1 MAKTSL
7 MIVEDE
13 VLVARD
19 IKSRLERM
27 GYEVIG
33 TATKGLQAVD
43 MAINLR
49 PDLILMDINL
59 RGDMDGITAAMTI
72 HETYDVPVIFCT
84 AYSNKAILDRAKISE
99 PYGYVLKPF
108 DNRELEINIE
118 IALYK
123 HKIEKDLRVTRQQ
136 FKVTLTNISD
146 GVVATDATGKV
157 FLVNPVAET
166 LTGLPSTH
174 ARGQSLS
181 KIMQIKD
188 FETGEYFTD
197 FQEKVLNSQDYF
209 NDTRLYLVRADG
221 EEIPVEISVNFM
233 KEDEGRFEGIV
244 LTIRD
249 ISKQIGYEKTIS
261 YNALY
266 DQLTNLPNR
275 ALFMDRLVY
284 SVNRTKRGERHPF
297 SVLFIDLDEFRLV
310 NEGLGHHVGDRLV
323 SMIGERIGKM
333 LRPEDT
339 LSRFSGDIFV
349 VLLDPVTSVNDVTM
363 VCNRI
368 QAAIAEP
375 IVIDKQEINITSTV
389 GIVINNGHYQVPQD
403 LIRDADTAMHRA
415 KSQAPGSYMIFDS
428 EMHESVLRFMEWKN
442 GIQQAIQDEEFEIY
456 YQPIMCAKSEEVVS
470 MEALIRWNHHDFGF
484 ISPAEFI
491 PIAEKSGQIH
501 QLGEWVLRSVCNQI
515 KRWQQTEVGNI
526 KVAVNLSAKQFE
538 SDIPQLITSI
548 LMETRISPSSLGL
561 EITEG
566 TAMRNVDQKI
576 IMMEKLRNLGLEI
589 SIDDFGTGYSSLAYL
604 KKFPIHTLKIDRSFI
619 MDIQKNLDDLAITQ
633 AIIAMAQ
640 NLRLKVLAEGV
651 ETIEQLQILRDAGC
665 DYIQGYYYSQAL
677 PADEIQTFIANTRG
691 GRKVSY
697 LRQSAV
703 KSHEFQV

>member
-1 MAKTSL
+1 MAQTSL

-19 IKSRLERM
+19 IKSRLGRM
-27 GYEVIG
+27 GYDVVGIAG
-33 TATKGLQAVD
+33 KGPQAIE
-43 MAINLR
+43 MAINLA

-59 RGDMDGITAAMTI
+59 RGEMDGITAAMTI
-72 HETYDVPVIFCT
+72 RESYDVPIIFCT

-123 HKIEKDLRVTRQQ
+123 HKTERDLRVTRQR

-146 GVVATDATGKV
+146 GVIATDASGHV

-166 LTGLPSTH
+166 LTGRSSTSV
-174 ARGQSLS
+174 RGQPLS
-181 KIMQIKD
+181 QVLQMKD
-188 FETGEYFTD
+188 FETGESFKD
-197 FQEKVLNSQDYF
+197 FQAKVLNSPNYF
-209 NDTRLYLVRADG
+209 EDTRLYLVRSDG
-221 EEIPVEISVNFM
+221 EEVPVEISVNHM
-233 KEDEGRFEGIV
+233 KEAQGRFDGIV
-244 LTIRD
+244 VTIRD
-249 ISKQIGYEKTIS
+249 ISKQIGYEKTIR

-266 DQLTNLPNR
+266 DNLTNLPNR

-284 SVNRTKRGERHPF
+284 SVNRTRRGERNPF

-310 NEGLGHHVGDRLV
+310 NEGLGHVVGDRLV
-323 SMIGERIGKM
+323 AMIGERIGKM

-349 VLLDPVTSVNDVTM
+349 VLLDPVASVSDVTL

-368 QAAIAEP
+368 QASIAEP
-375 IVIDKQEINITSTV
+375 IVIDNQEINITSTV
-389 GIVINNGHYQVPQD
+389 GIVINNGHYQVTQD

-428 EMHESVLRFMEWKN
+428 EMHQSVLRFMEWKN
-442 GIQQAIQDEEFEIY
+442 GIQQAIQAREFEVY
-456 YQPIMCAKSEEVVS
+456 YQPIVCARTEEVVS
-470 MEALIRWNHHDFGF
+470 LEALIRWNHHDFGF

-515 KRWQQTEVGNI
+515 KSWQQTDAGNI

-548 LMETRISPSSLGL
+548 LMDTRISPSSLGL

-566 TAMRNVDQKI
+566 TAMKNVDKNI
-576 IMMEKLRNLGLEI
+576 RMMEKLRNLGVDI

-633 AIIAMAQ
+633 AVIAMGQ

-651 ETIEQLQILRDAGC
+651 ETLEQLQILREAGC

-677 PADEIQTFIANTRG
+677 PADELLAYLSKVNRD
-691 GRKVSY
+691 RKVSY
-697 LRQSAV
+697 LRQEFSRESA
-703 KSHEFQV
+703 E

>member
-19 IKSRLERM
+19 IKSRLGRM
-27 GYEVIG
+27 GYDVVGI
-33 TATKGLQAVD
+33 AAKGAQAID
-43 MAINLR
+43 MAISLR

-72 HETYDVPVIFCT
+72 HESYDVPVIFCT
-84 AYSNKAILDRAKISE
+84 AYSNQAILDRAKISE

-123 HKIEKDLRVTRQQ
+123 HKIEKDLRITRQR

-146 GVVATDATGKV
+146 GVVATDADGKI

-166 LTGLPSTH
+166 LTGFSNTS

-181 KIMQIKD
+181 KIMKIKD
-188 FETGEYFTD
+188 FDSGESFND

-209 NDTRLYLVRADG
+209 NDTRLYLVGADG

-233 KEDEGRFEGIV
+233 KEDEGQFEGIV

-249 ISKQIGYEKTIS
+249 ISKQIGYEKTIR

-266 DQLTNLPNR
+266 DNLTNLPNR

-297 SVLFIDLDEFRLV
+297 SVLFIDLDEFRLI

-339 LSRFSGDIFV
+339 LSRFGGDIFV
-349 VLLDPVTSVNDVTM
+349 VLLDPVTSVSDVTL

-375 IVIDKQEINITSTV
+375 IVIDSQEINITSTV

-415 KSQAPGSYMIFDS
+415 KSQTPGSYMIFDS
-428 EMHESVLRFMEWKN
+428 EMHQNVVRFLEWKN
-442 GIQQAIQDEEFEIY
+442 GIQQAIQGEEFEMY
-456 YQPIMCAKSEEVVS
+456 YQPIVHARTEKVVS
-470 MEALIRWNHHDFGF
+470 LEALIRWNHHDFGF

-501 QLGEWVLRSVCNQI
+501 QLGEWVLRTVCNQI
-515 KRWQQTEVGNI
+515 KSWQQTELGNV
-526 KVAVNLSAKQFE
+526 KVAVNLSAKQFD

-548 LMETRISPSSLGL
+548 MMETRISPSSLGL

-566 TAMRNVDQKI
+566 TAMKNVDQKI
-576 IMMEKLRNLGLEI
+576 HMMEKLRNLGLDI

-619 MDIQKNLDDLAITQ
+619 MDIEKNLDDLAITQ

-651 ETIEQLQILRDAGC
+651 ETAEQLQILRDAGC

-677 PADEIQTFIANTRG
+677 PANEVLGYVSDAYRDP
-691 GRKVSY
+691 KVTY
-697 LRQSAV
+697 LR
-703 KSHEFQV
+703 